1 LLVATALGPEIISN
15 HQLSTPAKK
24 SRILIANFSVVAK
37 YNISM
42 HNLTEEAM
50 YYTVTILLQVQPNPK
65 EYDAIVRLISRR
77 ERSFAC
83 SLRDASQPLLQLL
96 ALDICYGK

>member
-1 LLVATALGPEIISN
+1 MGI
-15 HQLSTPAKK
+15 
-24 SRILIANFSVVAK
+24 
-37 YNISM
+37 YNR
-42 HNLTEEAM
+42 LT
-50 YYTVTILLQVQPNPK
+50 VLLQVQPNPK
-65 EYDAIVRLISRR
+65 EYDAIERLIFRR